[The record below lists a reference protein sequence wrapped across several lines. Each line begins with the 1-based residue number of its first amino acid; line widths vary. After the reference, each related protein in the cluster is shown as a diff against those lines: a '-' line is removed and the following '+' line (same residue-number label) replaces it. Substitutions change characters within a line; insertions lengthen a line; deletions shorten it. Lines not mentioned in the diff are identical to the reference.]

1 MALNILAL
9 IFGLAVFGA
18 GIILMY
24 VAVYNEEK
32 VKWYPALLVIGVA
45 ICVIS
50 FSFTFVPSGHAGIR
64 TRNGR
69 IQEKAIVEAGAINW
83 HTPFIESIHFTNV
96 KRQEMNFDEKFSCET
111 SNRAVTLTCENVS
124 VVYRIVPEKVTW
136 IWINIEEWDTKLLK
150 TKYVESG
157 LKAATQTFDESHVTN
172 RVKLEPAAAECIQ
185 EAFDKGY
192 GEHILEIISCT
203 IGNISFSEDY
213 EAALESKAQ
222 AQLDLETSQL
232 KNQKEIEK
240 AEADAKKQK
249 IAADAENEIIKNR
262 AAAEAEANRTMAESL
277 TPEVLKHEWTEK
289 WNGTLGII
297 PNGSVYVGIED

>member
-1 MALNILAL
+1 MVLNILAFIL
-9 IFGLAVFGA
+9 GIVMFVA
-18 GIILMY
+18 GV
-24 VAVYNEEK
+24 VAIGFCVDQGKK
-32 VKWYPALLVIGVA
+32 VRWYPALLIIGVA
-45 ICVIS
+45 MFVVGL
-50 FSFTFVPSGHAGIR
+50 SFTFVPSGYAGVL

-83 HTPFIESIHFTNV
+83 HTPFIESIHYTNV

-136 IWINIEEWDTKLLK
+136 IWINIEEWDTELLK

-157 LKAATQTFDESHVTN
+157 LKAATQTFDETHVTN
-172 RVKLEPAAAECIQ
+172 RGKLEPAAAECIQ
-185 EAFDKGY
+185 AAFDKGY
-192 GEHILEIISCT
+192 GEHVLEIISCT

-240 AEADAKKQK
+240 AEADVKKQK
-249 IAADAENEIIKNR
+249 IAADVENEIIKNR
-262 AAAEAEANRTMAESL
+262 AAAEAEANRMIAESL
-277 TPEVLKHEWTEK
+277 TPEVLKHEWIEK
-289 WNGTLGII
+289 WNGTPGII